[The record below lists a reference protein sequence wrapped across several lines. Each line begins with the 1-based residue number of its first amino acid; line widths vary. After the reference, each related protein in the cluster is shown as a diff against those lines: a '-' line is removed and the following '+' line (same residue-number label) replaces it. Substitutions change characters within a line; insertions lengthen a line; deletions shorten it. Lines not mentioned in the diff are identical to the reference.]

1 MRKKPAQQQQQ
12 QGSGEEKGY
21 ACWHAAAGAGAAGS
35 KDPVLL
41 LLLLLLMPK
50 PDVGLTAFGAAV
62 AMKRM
67 QFTVYFSGPLHP
79 LCLFTFCRLALNRAK
94 DIAQQHPHGT
104 LEARDCPADISSHL
118 WHKLH
123 NTPLDP
129 T

>member
-1 MRKKPAQQQQQ
+1 MQSVCRLALNRAKDVTQQHTHGTLEARDCPADISSDFCHKTYNKPSDSMQTKTRA
-12 QGSGEEKGY
+12 S
-21 ACWHAAAGAGAAGS
+21 ALC
-35 KDPVLL
+35 
-41 LLLLLLMPK
+41 
-50 PDVGLTAFGAAV
+50 TV
-62 AMKRM
+62 A
-67 QFTVYFSGPLHP
+67 

-94 DIAQQHPHGT
+94 NVAQQHQHGT